1 MMVWVM
7 EVEKMVNMRTL
18 LAELPHVVDLFVNNA
33 ASELSQR

>member
-7 EVEKMVNMRTL
+7 EVEQMVNVRTL

-33 ASELSQR
+33 VSELSQR